1 MNISV
6 NARFLTQ
13 RTTGVQRYA
22 REITIRLPLVEGVR
36 SVTPLAPRMTKH
48 DFPMEPTMGGRLSGH
63 LWEQTELP
71 RMLPD
76 TSDLLWSPCNV
87 GPVAVRSHVVTIHD
101 LFSITRPQ
109 WVSRA
114 FRTWYS
120 ILLPVLA
127 RRASR
132 VITVSEWSKS
142 EIISHLGISDGK
154 VHVIPEGVDARF
166 SPPSSEELMRIKK
179 KLDLPDEYILTLG
192 SLEPRKNLERV
203 VRGWANSSVGR
214 GLPLLIA
221 GGLGS
226 KRVFGQQDEASVLD
240 APGVRRLGYVSDE
253 DLPMVIGG
261 ATLLVYAALEEGF
274 GLPPIEALACG
285 TEVLTSNTSA
295 MAEYCSEYCKLVDP
309 TSVDSISMG
318 IDSALAGLPD
328 SRTRLVRADEV
339 RRRFDW
345 TKAAAATVGVFHEL

>member
-22 REITIRLPLVEGVR
+22 REITARLPFVEGVS
-36 SVTPLAPRMTKH
+36 SVTPIAPRMTAH
-48 DFPMEPTMGGRLSGH
+48 DFPMEPRMVGRLSGH
-63 LWEQTELP
+63 LWEQLELP
-71 RMLPD
+71 RFIPA

-109 WVSRA
+109 WVSKA

-132 VITVSEWSKS
+132 VITVSEWSKR
-142 EIISHLGISDGK
+142 EIISHLGIADRK
-154 VHVIPEGVDARF
+154 VRVIPEGVDFRF
-166 SPPSSEELMRIKK
+166 SPPSSEDVARVKK
-179 KLDLPDEYILTLG
+179 KLELPDEYILTLG

-203 VRGWANSSVGR
+203 VRGWDSSSVGR
-214 GLPLLIA
+214 DLPLLIA

-226 KRVFGQQDEASVLD
+226 KRVFGQHDAVSVLES
-240 APGVRRLGYVSDE
+240 PGVRRLGYVSDE

-295 MAEYCSEYCKLVDP
+295 MAEYCGDYCELVEP
-309 TSVDSISMG
+309 TSVESISEG
-318 IDSALAGLPD
+318 IDRALAGLPD
-328 SRTRLVRADEV
+328 SPTRLIRAAEI

-345 TKAAAATVGVFHEL
+345 TKAAAATVDVFREL